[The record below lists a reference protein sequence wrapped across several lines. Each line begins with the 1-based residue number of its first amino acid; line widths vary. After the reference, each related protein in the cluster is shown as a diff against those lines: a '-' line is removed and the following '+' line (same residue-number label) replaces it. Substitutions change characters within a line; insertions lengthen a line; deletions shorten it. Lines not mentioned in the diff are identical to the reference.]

1 MIMGTSCSSSTVHRV
16 MAALALVTGLTLQ
29 GCASVS
35 MLPESASAVDF
46 DAPEGKTGWS
56 QYRHQEDF
64 PSYSL
69 DQVYQAAKVGL
80 GSAGFSLRRADKRA
94 GVVIGEHGIT
104 LHDWNVIAGVYMKA
118 VDAGVKVL
126 VLIEGSKDIG
136 FSGDVTSDG
145 WSGKILLGMRSYL
158 SETYFPVIRTPREGA
173 SVELD

>member
-1 MIMGTSCSSSTVHRV
+1 MRTVGIARLRQAV
-16 MAALALVTGLTLQ
+16 VAVFLVCGAS
-29 GCASVS
+29 CASVS
-35 MLPESASAVDF
+35 MLPQAAADVDF
-46 DAPEGKTGWS
+46 NAPEGKTGWS

-158 SETYFPVIRTPREGA
+158 SETYFPVLRTPREGA